1 MNFVTHVVFMVLAI
15 LAFVVAA
22 IFLLLDYVFTEKKA
36 KNIARSAFIM
46 KEE

>member
-15 LAFVVAA
+15 LAFVIAG
-22 IFLLLDYVFTEKKA
+22 IFLIIDYVFTEKKA

-46 KEE
+46 KE